1 MMTDA
6 DMSSFRHLIP
16 IVLMVAVAVVGCA
29 AQTTELRIV
38 PHVDQR
44 VELLSIIFRLAGN
57 PEYNMSSLKGYTS
70 DIDTYFAPYRNH
82 AAIAMAKKMADTRS
96 VGFDAVMAMAIH
108 LSPPPALRPLVP
120 FTDKVPEPRWG
131 RENGLEF
138 VRLVQQFYHDTHF
151 EKFFAAHA
159 SLYQAAESQFT
170 AVLKELNL
178 GWYKSFYG
186 ELPKGHF
193 NVVLGINNGSGN
205 YGPKMVFPDGHEE
218 LFAILGAGDAD
229 SAGNPTYGSDQLPT
243 LIHEFNHSFMNPL
256 VDARLSELSAAREI
270 YEPVANKMKAM
281 AYGQPDI
288 VIKESLVRAAVIL
301 YLESQGKNKRDILI
315 ATRQEQARGFVWMSD
330 LCALMRQYEAQRDR
344 YRTFS
349 MFMPEIVKFFQEQAP
364 GMKEKVASFNANCV
378 HFAMMTPFPDK
389 SQDADPA
396 VTELIITFDKPVDPA
411 NGYSINY
418 GREGKEHW
426 PIAGKPQFLD
436 GGRGVKL
443 PVKLKPDWN
452 YSFVLTPLA
461 FASADGYPLESYIVN
476 FKTK

>member
-1 MMTDA
+1 MK
-6 DMSSFRHLIP
+6 SLNRLILIG
-16 IVLMVAVAVVGCA
+16 IVVAAVTSTLAG
-29 AQTTELRIV
+29 QTPDLAIA

-57 PEYNMSSLKGYTS
+57 PEYNMSPLKGYTS
-70 DIDTYFAPYRNH
+70 DIDTYFALYRNH
-82 AAIAMAKKMADTRS
+82 AAIAMAKKLANTRS
-96 VGFDAVMAMAIH
+96 VGFDAVMTMAIH
-108 LSPPPALRPLVP
+108 LSPPPALTPLVP

-131 RENGLEF
+131 IENGLEF

-159 SLYQAAESQFT
+159 SMYQTAESQFA
-170 AVLKELNL
+170 AVLRGLDL
-178 GWYKSFYG
+178 GWYKNFYG

-193 NVVLGINNGSGN
+193 NVVLGINNGDGN
-205 YGPKMVFPDGHEE
+205 YGLKVIFPDGHEE

-229 SAGNPTYGSDQLPT
+229 SSGNPTYSSNQLPT
-243 LIHEFNHSFMNPL
+243 LIHEFNHSFMNPF
-256 VDARLSELSAAREI
+256 VDEHLSELSAAREI
-270 YEPVANKMKAM
+270 YEPVADKMKAM
-281 AYGQPDI
+281 AYGQPDV

-301 YLESQGKNKRDILI
+301 YLESQGKSKRDILV

-330 LCALMRQYEAQRDR
+330 LCALMRQYESHRDR
-344 YRTFS
+344 YSTFS
-349 MFMPEIVKFFQEQAP
+349 TFMPEIVKFFQGLAP
-364 GMKEKVASFNANCV
+364 GIKNEVASFKANCV
-378 HFAMMTPFPDK
+378 HFTKMKPFPDK
-389 SQDADPA
+389 TQDADPA
-396 VTELIITFDKPVDPA
+396 VTELIINFDKPLDPA

-436 GGRGVKL
+436 GGSAVKL
-443 PVKLKPDWN
+443 PVKLKPGWS

-461 FASADGYPLESYIVN
+461 FASADGYPLESYVVN